1 MVAFPCWA
9 SLERTPAHPTAHCQ
23 HPAPSS
29 PKVGIPPAPT
39 PHPQR
44 LGPSETAHRQHWA
57 AWGVSIP
64 SPPRAPKV
72 TSSLAS
78 PGRQKQEAAQNT
90 RKSSCPMAA
99 AAEGQTGEAG
109 KPHARFVS
117 SPLSSSSSSSKSLSP
132 VCLFVL
138 SKAHRARREGE
149 FRGSEGW
156 SLPLVRWAPANAET
170 SGQVRTNEEVYEGL
184 TTGKGSPRT

>member
-1 MVAFPCWA
+1 M
-9 SLERTPAHPTAHCQ
+9 
-23 HPAPSS
+23 
-29 PKVGIPPAPT
+29 
-39 PHPQR
+39 
-44 LGPSETAHRQHWA
+44 SEEEP
-57 AWGVSIP
+57 IP
-64 SPPRAPKV
+64 SPPRDPKV

-78 PGRQKQEAAQNT
+78 PGRQKQEAEQNT

-109 KPHARFVS
+109 KPHARFFS
-117 SPLSSSSSSSKSLSP
+117 SPLSSSSSSSKSLSL
-132 VCLFVL
+132 VYLFVL
-138 SKAHRARREGE
+138 SKVHRARREGE